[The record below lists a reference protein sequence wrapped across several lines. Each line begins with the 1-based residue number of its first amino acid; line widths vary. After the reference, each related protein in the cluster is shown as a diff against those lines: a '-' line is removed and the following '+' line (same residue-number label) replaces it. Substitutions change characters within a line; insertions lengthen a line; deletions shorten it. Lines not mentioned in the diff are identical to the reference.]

1 MTLARFSL
9 YAVAL
14 GVVSVGAVFL
24 IAPTTL
30 TTTVGIPLLG
40 PVARMEIRGIYG
52 GFFIGTGVFFL
63 LCASHQALLRP
74 GLLAQASTM
83 GGLVLGRV
91 LGVVVDG
98 APSPSSRTGQVRR
111 EGVRRTIRSEWIQR
125 TIDSP
130 VREVVQADGRIR
142 RWSVVP
148 EADGKYLRVVL
159 LADGETVH
167 NAFFDRGF
175 KP

>member
-1 MTLARFSL
+1 
-9 YAVAL
+9 
-14 GVVSVGAVFL
+14 
-24 IAPTTL
+24 
-30 TTTVGIPLLG
+30 
-40 PVARMEIRGIYG
+40 
-52 GFFIGTGVFFL
+52 
-63 LCASHQALLRP
+63 
-74 GLLAQASTM
+74 M